1 MLKNRNNTFNNAYR
15 VLQKLE
21 KKIKKI
27 KAEGKD
33 DVNVLKNQLN

>member
-1 MLKNRNNTFNNAYR
+1 MLR

-33 DVNVLKNQLN
+33 DVNVFKNQLN

>member
-21 KKIKKI
+21 KTIKKI

-33 DVNVLKNQLN
+33 DVNVFKNQ